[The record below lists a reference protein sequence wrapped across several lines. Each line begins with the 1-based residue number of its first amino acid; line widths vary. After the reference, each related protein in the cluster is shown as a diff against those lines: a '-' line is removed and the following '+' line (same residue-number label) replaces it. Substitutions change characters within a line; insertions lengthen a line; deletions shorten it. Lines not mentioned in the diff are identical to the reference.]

1 MDLGIEG
8 LRVVVTAGAQGI
20 GRKISEAFIREGARV
35 FVSDIS
41 SDGLRSFAELQRNI
55 GRQVCDVAVEADVR
69 RMMGAA
75 AEFLGGVDC
84 LVNNAGSA
92 GPTAPADEIQLEGWT
107 RCVDVNL
114 TGTFLCTREAIQ
126 YLRKSQNPSI
136 TSISSAAGKMGYPN
150 KAPYA
155 AAKWGVIGLMKT
167 LALELGSDG
176 IRCNTILPG
185 PVEGASIRMM
195 IEEKARLAGISP
207 EEQAKKYLALA
218 SIKSFPEPEEIADM
232 IVFLSS
238 RRAAR
243 ISGQT
248 IGIDG
253 DLQALV

>member
-41 SDGLRSFAELQRNI
+41 DEGLRSFVELQRNI
-55 GRQVCDVAVEADVR
+55 GSQVCDVAVEADVC
-69 RMMGAA
+69 RMMSAA
-75 AEFLGGVDC
+75 AEFLDGIDC
-84 LVNNAGSA
+84 LVTNAGSA
-92 GPTAPADEIQLEGWT
+92 GPTGPASGVRLDDWS

-114 TGTFLCTREAIQ
+114 TGTFLCTREAIPH
-126 YLRKSQNPSI
+126 LRRSMNPSI

-167 LALELGSDG
+167 LSLELGSDG

-195 IEEKARLAGISP
+195 IAEKARLAGISP
-207 EEQAKKYLALA
+207 EAQTEKYLANA

-232 IVFLSS
+232 VVFLSS

-243 ISGQT
+243 ISGQS